1 MIGTTTTDKV
11 VGGNISNQISEKI
24 LISKDR
30 ELYLLEQN
38 DNSSYYD
45 PDVREV
51 WYKFVLSFNII
62 S

>member
-1 MIGTTTTDKV
+1 MIGTTTTDKA
-11 VGGNISNQISEKI
+11 VGGNILNQICEKI

-38 DNSSYYD
+38 NNSSYYD

-51 WYKFVLSFNII
+51 
-62 S
+62 

>member
-1 MIGTTTTDKV
+1 MIGTTTTDKA
-11 VGGNISNQISEKI
+11 VGGNILNQISEKI

-38 DNSSYYD
+38 NNSSYYD